1 MKHRLHFKNRTSL
14 RTKTKLKNVAVM
26 LTFTGLLAGIF
37 MLYQFIGNVA
47 DSRAQQLEEKNHPKA
62 IQLEGFTGRKKISI
76 DPSNIKS
83 TDVLRGLPVLISM
96 RFDELRQQEY
106 GGTVFSKEGHD
117 FVFTAAD
124 GVTIIPF
131 EIERF
136 DPTAGKLLAW
146 VRPDSLKPGNNP
158 HEMFLYYGSNANV
171 NAQSPFTFATPY
183 AAVWHLNGSNRASSV
198 SKFAGESVGLK
209 DEEGRFAGAKE
220 FLAYDATFA
229 AFEKN
234 ESLDFSGN
242 VSVSAWV
249 KSNESAENQY
259 IFTNSIKNGGCN
271 LFINKENKLVFEVVN
286 KNGKTSSTEHSKEG
300 KKLVA
305 GEWYSVAGVYNEKEG
320 KLSTFINGVLD
331 REIKAVKAYY
341 KGGDVVLG
349 AVNEKCHGYF
359 NGTIDEV
366 RIANAA
372 FSVGYIATA
381 YASESDPESFLKA
394 DEQEVFTA
402 SKNVTQI
409 ESFDARV
416 AEGHVSVNWQTSKE
430 SNLDYFTLERS
441 SDRLKF
447 EKVASKF
454 AYGNSEKQQSYFL
467 IDQAPIVGNAFYRL
481 RYTSFKGESDVS
493 NVISVHSDAIQAS
506 LGITKVEPNPFK
518 DNFSVVFKSDGEESI
533 KVKLTSI
540 SGQLMHTETVQ
551 PKTGEDNYFEYAD
564 AASLQPGIYFLSLS
578 QAKEQKTIKLIKR
591 L

>member
-1 MKHRLHFKNRTSL
+1 MKHRLHFKHRTSL
-14 RTKTKLKNVAVM
+14 RTKTRLKNVAVM
-26 LTFTGLLAGIF
+26 LTFTGLFAGIF

-47 DSRAQQLEEKNHPKA
+47 DSRAQQLEGKIHPKA
-62 IQLEGFTGRKKISI
+62 NQLDGFTGRKKISI
-76 DPSNIKS
+76 DPSKIKS
-83 TDVLRGLPVLISM
+83 TDVLKGLPVLISI
-96 RFDELRQQEY
+96 RFDELRQNEY
-106 GGTVFSKEGHD
+106 GGTVFSKDGND

-124 GVTIIPF
+124 GITVIPF

-136 DPTAGKLLAW
+136 DPTSGKLIAW
-146 VRPDSLKPGNNP
+146 VRPDSLMPGLDA
-158 HEMFLYYGSNANV
+158 HELYLYYGNKDNV
-171 NAQSPFTFATPY
+171 NAQSSLTFASPY
-183 AAVWHLNGSNRASSV
+183 AAVWHLNGGFAASSK
-198 SKFAGESVGLK
+198 STFAGESVGLK

-229 AFEKN
+229 TFEKN
-234 ESLDFSGN
+234 DDLNFSGN
-242 VSVSAWV
+242 VSVSAWI
-249 KSNESAENQY
+249 KSNGSGENQY
-259 IFTNSIKNGGCN
+259 IFTNSFKNGGCN
-271 LFINKENKLVFEVVN
+271 LYINKDNKLVFEVIN
-286 KNGKTSSTEHSKEG
+286 ENGKISSTVHVKEG
-300 KKLVA
+300 KKIVA
-305 GEWYSVAGVYNEKEG
+305 GEWFSIVGVYNQKEG
-320 KLSTFINGVLD
+320 RLSTFINGKLD
-331 REIKAVKAYY
+331 REIQAVKAYS
-341 KGGDVVLG
+341 KGGNVVLG

-372 FSVGYIATA
+372 FNAGYIATS
-381 YASESDPESFLKA
+381 YASESDPESFIKA

-402 SKNVTQI
+402 SKNLTHI
-409 ESFDARV
+409 ESFGARV
-416 AEGHVSVNWQTSKE
+416 AEGHVSVNWQTTKE

-454 AYGNSEKQQSYFL
+454 AYGNSENQQSYFL

-493 NVISVHSDAIQAS
+493 NVISVHSNPIQAS

-518 DNFSVVFKSDGEESI
+518 DNFSVVFKSEGEESI

-551 PKTGEDNYFEYAD
+551 PKTGQDNYFEYAD
-564 AASLQPGIYFLSLS
+564 ASLQPGIYFLSLS
-578 QAKEQKTIKLIKR
+578 QAREQKTIKLIKR

>member
-1 MKHRLHFKNRTSL
+1 MKHRLHLKNRTSI
-14 RTKTKLKNVAVM
+14 RTKTRIKNMAVM

-47 DSRAQQLEEKNHPKA
+47 NSRAQQLENKIHPKTN
-62 IQLEGFTGRKKISI
+62 QLEGFTGRKKISI
-76 DPSNIKS
+76 DPSKIKS
-83 TDVLRGLPVLISM
+83 TEVLRGLPVLINI

-106 GGTVFSKEGHD
+106 GGTVFSKEGYD

-124 GVTIIPF
+124 GITTVPF

-136 DPTAGKLLAW
+136 DPTSGKLLAW
-146 VRPDSLKPGNNP
+146 VRPDSLLPGVNP
-158 HEMFLYYGSNANV
+158 HEMFLYYGNKENV
-171 NAQSPFTFATPY
+171 NGQSPLTFASPF
-183 AAVWHLNGSNRASSV
+183 AAVWHLNGGFKSS
-198 SKFAGESVGLK
+198 SETAFAGETVGLK

-229 AFEKN
+229 TFEKN
-234 ESLDFSGN
+234 DALDFSGN
-242 VSVSAWV
+242 ISVSAWI
-249 KSNESAENQY
+249 KSNERAENQY
-259 IFTNSIKNGGCN
+259 IFTNSFKNGGCN
-271 LFINKENKLVFEVVN
+271 FYINKENKLVFEVIN
-286 KNGKTSSTEHSKEG
+286 ENGKTSSIERAKEG
-300 KKLVA
+300 KKLEA
-305 GEWYSVAGVYNEKEG
+305 GQWFSVTGVYNEKEG
-320 KLSTFINGVLD
+320 KLSTYINGVLD
-331 REIKAVKAYY
+331 REIQATKAYSR
-341 KGGDVVLG
+341 GGNVVLG

-372 FSVGYIATA
+372 FSAGYLATS
-381 YASESDPESFLKA
+381 YASESDPESFIKA

-409 ESFDARV
+409 ESFEARV
-416 AEGHVSVNWQTSKE
+416 AEGHVSVNWQTAKE

-454 AYGNSEKQQSYFL
+454 AYGNSEKPQSYFL

-493 NVISVHSDAIQAS
+493 NVISVHSDAIQAK

-518 DNFSVVFKSDGEESI
+518 DNFSIVFKCDREESI

-540 SGQLMHTETVQ
+540 SGQLMHTETVN
-551 PKTGEDNYFEYAD
+551 PKTGEDNYYEFAD

>member
-14 RTKTKLKNVAVM
+14 RTKTRIKNVAVM

-47 DSRAQQLEEKNHPKA
+47 DSRAQQLEEKIHPKA
-62 IQLEGFTGRKKISI
+62 NQLEGFTGRKKISI
-76 DPSNIKS
+76 DPGKIKS
-83 TDVLRGLPVLISM
+83 TTVLRGLPVLINI

-124 GVTIIPF
+124 GITVIPF

-146 VRPDSLKPGNNP
+146 VRPDSLLPGINA
-158 HEMFLYYGSNANV
+158 HEMFLYYGNKDNV
-171 NAQSPFTFATPY
+171 NAQSPLTFASPF
-183 AAVWHLNGSNRASSV
+183 AAVWHLNGGFKASSE
-198 SKFAGESVGLK
+198 STFAGESVGLK

-220 FLAYDATFA
+220 FLAYDATYA
-229 AFEKN
+229 SFEKN
-234 ESLDFSGN
+234 DALDFSGN

-259 IFTNSIKNGGCN
+259 IFTNSFKNGGCN
-271 LFINKENKLVFEVVN
+271 LYLNKENKLVFEVVN
-286 KNGKTSSTEHSKEG
+286 ENGKTVSTERIKEG
-300 KKLVA
+300 RKLDA
-305 GEWYSVAGVYNEKEG
+305 GEWYSVTGVYNEKEG
-320 KLSTFINGVLD
+320 RLSTFINGLLD
-331 REIKAVKAYY
+331 REIKAEKAYS
-341 KGGDVVLG
+341 KGGNVVIG

-372 FSVGYIATA
+372 FSTGYIATA
-381 YASESDPESFLKA
+381 YASESDPESFIKA

-416 AEGHVSVNWQTSKE
+416 AEGHVSVNWQTAKE

-454 AYGNSEKQQSYFL
+454 AYGNSEKQQNYFL

-493 NVISVHSDAIQAS
+493 NIISVHSDAIQAT

-518 DNFSVVFKSDGEESI
+518 DNFSVVFKCDREESI

-540 SGQLMHTETVQ
+540 SGQLMHTETVE
-551 PKTGEDNYFEYAD
+551 PKTGEENYFEYAD

>member
-14 RTKTKLKNVAVM
+14 RTKTRIKNVAVM

-47 DSRAQQLEEKNHPKA
+47 DSRAQQLEEKIHPKA
-62 IQLEGFTGRKKISI
+62 NQLEGFTGRKKISI
-76 DPSNIKS
+76 DPGKIKS
-83 TDVLRGLPVLISM
+83 TTVLRGLPVLINI

-124 GVTIIPF
+124 GITVIPF

-146 VRPDSLKPGNNP
+146 VRPDSLLPGVNA
-158 HEMFLYYGSNANV
+158 HEMFLYYGNKDNV
-171 NAQSPFTFATPY
+171 NAQSPLTFSSPF
-183 AAVWHLNGSNRASSV
+183 AAVWHLNGGFKASSE
-198 SKFAGESVGLK
+198 STFAGESVGLK

-220 FLAYDATFA
+220 FLAYDATYA
-229 AFEKN
+229 SFEKN
-234 ESLDFSGN
+234 DALDFSGN

-259 IFTNSIKNGGCN
+259 IFTNSFKNGGCN
-271 LFINKENKLVFEVVN
+271 LYLNKENKLVFEVVN
-286 KNGKTSSTEHSKEG
+286 ENGKTVSTERIKEG
-300 KKLVA
+300 RKLDA
-305 GEWYSVAGVYNEKEG
+305 GEWYSVTGVYNEKEG
-320 KLSTFINGVLD
+320 KLSTFINGLLD
-331 REIKAVKAYY
+331 REIKAEKAYS
-341 KGGDVVLG
+341 KGGNVVIG

-372 FSVGYIATA
+372 FSPGYIATA
-381 YASESDPESFLKA
+381 YASESDPESFIKA

-416 AEGHVSVNWQTSKE
+416 AEGHVSVNWQTAKE

-454 AYGNSEKQQSYFL
+454 AYGNSEKQQNYFL

-493 NVISVHSDAIQAS
+493 NVISVHSDAIQAT

-518 DNFSVVFKSDGEESI
+518 DNFSVVFKCDREESI

-540 SGQLMHTETVQ
+540 SGQLMHTETVE
-551 PKTGEDNYFEYAD
+551 PKTGEENYFEYAD